1 MATAARAARRDV
13 FRVNWNLHS
22 RHAARAICRFALVCL
37 LAGWLAGGQTRAAH
51 ASGTTMEGSSDT
63 VKKELIAVIDAQLAA
78 FREDD
83 FSRAYGFAAGSIRGM
98 FPPAAFEKMVRAGYP
113 LIARSARAEYGIA
126 LDSGDDAAI
135 AVRVTGADEKGTTA
149 EYLYTLSKEN
159 GVWKITGV
167 SAIQPG
173 GIEA

>member
-1 MATAARAARRDV
+1 MAGGLT
-13 FRVNWNLHS
+13 
-22 RHAARAICRFALVCL
+22 HAAR
-37 LAGWLAGGQTRAAH
+37 G
-51 ASGTTMEGSSDT
+51 SGATMEESADT

-83 FSRAYGFAAGSIRGM
+83 FSRAYGFAAGGIQAM
-98 FPPAAFEKMVRAGYP
+98 MPPPAFEKMVRTGYP
-113 LIARSARAEYGIA
+113 LIAHSASAEYGIA

-159 GVWKITGV
+159 GAWKITGV
-167 SAIQPG
+167 SAINPG